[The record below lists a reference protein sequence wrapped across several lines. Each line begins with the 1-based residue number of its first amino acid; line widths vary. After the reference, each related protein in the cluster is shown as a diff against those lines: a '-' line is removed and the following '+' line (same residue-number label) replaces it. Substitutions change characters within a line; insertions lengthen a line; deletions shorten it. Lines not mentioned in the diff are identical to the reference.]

1 MLYGLAFVVN
11 GYCSWISWKAAK
23 RFFAAERQKM
33 GWFGIAV
40 SAMNAA
46 VAMRMLLKGLA

>member
-1 MLYGLAFVVN
+1 MWYGLAFAFN
-11 GYCSWISWKAAK
+11 GFFAWLSWKSAA
-23 RFFAAERQKM
+23 RFFAAKRMKM

-46 VAMRMLLKGLA
+46 VAIRMLLKGLE